1 MENQR
6 SSNVMWHHASV
17 TKEDRERLLKQ
28 KGLLLWFTGLSGA
41 GKSTIANALEKRL
54 FEMGKLTY
62 LLDGD
67 NIRHG
72 LNGDLGFSVEDRKE
86 NIRRIGEVGK
96 LFVDAGIITLATFIS
111 PLKED
116 RQKVRELLKENF
128 IEIFVDCSLEV
139 CESRDPKN
147 LYRKARRGEI
157 KEFTGISSPYEK
169 PENPEITI
177 STDKQTIEECVDRII
192 RYLGIES

>member
-1 MENQR
+1 
-6 SSNVMWHHASV
+6 VWHHASV

>member
-72 LNGDLGFSVEDRKE
+72 LNRDLGFSVEDRKE

>member
-1 MENQR
+1 MEDQR
-6 SSNVMWHHASV
+6 SSNVVWHHASV

>member
-6 SSNVMWHHASV
+6 SSNVVWHHASV